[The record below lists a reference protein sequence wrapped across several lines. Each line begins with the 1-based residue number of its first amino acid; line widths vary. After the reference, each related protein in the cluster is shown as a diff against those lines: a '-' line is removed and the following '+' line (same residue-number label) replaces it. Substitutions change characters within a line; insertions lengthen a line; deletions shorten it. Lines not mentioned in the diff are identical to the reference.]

1 MNKQTKEKTIKV
13 VKQETPAQRL
23 SGIIKSCRNIMR
35 KDKGMNGDAD
45 RLPMLTWIMFPTNQ
59 KHL

>member
-1 MNKQTKEKTIKV
+1 MAKTKKTKS

-23 SGIIKSCRNIMR
+23 SGIIKSCRQIMR

-45 RLPMLTWIMFPTNQ
+45 NVDLDNVL
-59 KHL
+59 KVLG